1 MSDKAEWKGGRIG
14 PYEIGKRY
22 PGITEDEGRLYEAR
36 HVGTGEP
43 ALAVMPGTE
52 EEWRT
57 SQPWDVRTTHSTRP
71 EALLIHPRRR
81 PGQRAPGL
89 HELALGYIR
98 AAAALSLLD
107 ARDDAQDLFSRG
119 STPPRSRSPA
129 LRWGLACASVA
140 LSLVLVFLL
149 WPREPESGSLT
160 VVLEP
165 FVFAKALDP
174 ALNTI
179 AYPMPEVPFK
189 GQSKPPC
196 TEGRDVEVRGGC
208 WIRLETKA
216 PCPKGSAELDGR
228 CYVPVQKPDPIPTSV
243 KP

>member
-149 WPREPESGSLT
+149 WPRQPESADMA
-160 VVLEP
+160 VLRGEP
-165 FVFAKALDP
+165 FMLVAGLEP

-179 AYPMPEVPFK
+179 SYPMPQVPFN
-189 GQSKPPC
+189 QQRRPPC
-196 TEGRDVEVRGGC
+196 AEETEVEVRKGC
-208 WIRLETKA
+208 WILHTKSA
-216 PCPKGSAELDGR
+216 P
-228 CYVPVQKPDPIPTSV
+228 
-243 KP
+243 